1 MKFERYAPYLV
12 AAVLA
17 LLWLRSHDA
26 RVRAEARA
34 EIQADSLA
42 REIDSLAS
50 RERDR
55 ETRRAEIQ
63 KASAARADSLRGLRR
78 ELRHLTAAGDTAG
91 AALQAHADRDTLVS
105 DSLRGLIRLTLGI
118 MDRSARACNAALGT
132 CDSIIAGKDALI
144 SQLDS
149 SRVEFHTVMHR
160 TEELWAVDR
169 KRLRRERRDLSLCGS
184 VGYGLQA
191 GGTVTTGWTASVGVC
206 YRLIALP
213 PW

>member
-1 MKFERYAPYLV
+1 MKRYAPYLV

-26 RVRAEARA
+26 RVRAEARS
-34 EIQADSLA
+34 EIQHDSLT

-50 RERDR
+50 RERER

-91 AALQAHADRDTLVS
+91 AALLAHADRDTLVS

-118 MDRSARACNAALGT
+118 MDRSARACSSALNQ
-132 CDSIIAGKDALI
+132 CDSLLAGRDAVIA
-144 SQLDS
+144 SLDS
-149 SRVEFHTVMHR
+149 SRAEFHHAMHR
-160 TEELWAVDR
+160 SNELLTAA
-169 KRLRRERRDLSLCGS
+169 LRRARPGLFRRLEISLPFAAAAFL
-184 VGYGLQA
+184 VGAIL
-191 GGTVTTGWTASVGVC
+191 
-206 YRLIALP
+206 R
-213 PW
+213 